1 MGWTE
6 QFGQEEEVLDNLEDE
21 YKNKGHNV
29 ASCYILKQP
38 HPKEKMTSLKFKG
51 EVVVREQVRY
61 SQVRCATFLL
71 DIWVLHP
78 SA

>member
-1 MGWTE
+1 MGWSE

-51 EVVVREQVRY
+51 EVV
-61 SQVRCATFLL
+61 L
-71 DIWVLHP
+71 
-78 SA
+78 